1 MNRNLLLVLGLTS
14 LLAVSLI
21 AGCAGITAY
30 SNPSQTINA
39 TVNGEFAIALDSNP
53 STGYSWN
60 VSYDAS
66 MLSLEKEEYNPSEKE
81 PGLVGA
87 GGTQYYQFKALKAGS
102 TEINLTYLR
111 TWEEGYIDQK
121 VFTVEIS

>member
-1 MNRNLLLVLGLTS
+1 MNRNLLFALSLTS
-14 LLAVSLI
+14 VLAVSLI
-21 AGCAGITAY
+21 AGCAGITTY
-30 SNPSQTINA
+30 TDPSQTINA

-53 STGYSWN
+53 TTGYSWN

-66 MLSLEKEEYNPSEKE
+66 LLSLEKEKYQPSEKE

-111 TWEEGYIDQK
+111 SWEEEPIDQK

>member
-1 MNRNLLLVLGLTS
+1 MNRNLLFALSLTS
-14 LLAVSLI
+14 VLAVSLI
-21 AGCAGITAY
+21 AGCAGITTY
-30 SNPSQTINA
+30 TNPSQTINT

-53 STGYSWN
+53 TTGYSWN
-60 VSYDAS
+60 ASYDTS
-66 MLSLEKEEYNPSEKE
+66 MLSLEKEKYQPSEKE

-111 TWEEGYIDQK
+111 SWEEEPIDRK
-121 VFTVEIS
+121 VFTVVIS

>member
-1 MNRNLLLVLGLTS
+1 MNRNLLFALSLT
-14 LLAVSLI
+14 LALAVSFI
-21 AGCAGITAY
+21 AGCAGIATY
-30 SNPSQTINA
+30 TDPSQTINA

-53 STGYSWN
+53 TTGYSWN

-66 MLSLEKEEYNPSEKE
+66 LLSLEKEEYTPDKTE

-87 GGTQYYQFKALKAGS
+87 GGTQRYQFKALKAGS

-121 VFTVEIS
+121 VFTVTIS

>member
-21 AGCAGITAY
+21 AGCAGIATY
-30 SNPSQTINA
+30 TDPSETIST
-39 TVNGEFAIALDSNP
+39 TVNGEFVIALDSNP

-66 MLSLEKEEYNPSEKE
+66 LLSLEKDEYNPDKKAE
-81 PGLVGA
+81 GLVGA
-87 GGTQYYQFKALKAGS
+87 GGTQYYQFKALKTGS
-102 TEINLTYLR
+102 TEVNLTYLR
-111 TWEEGYIDQK
+111 SWEEEPIDQK
-121 VFTVEIS
+121 VFTVTIS

>member
-21 AGCAGITAY
+21 AGCAGITTY
-30 SNPSQTINA
+30 TDPSQTISA
-39 TVNGEFAIALDSNP
+39 SVNGEFVIALDSNP

-81 PGLVGA
+81 VGLVGA

-102 TEINLTYLR
+102 TEVNLTYQR